1 MENINKIDICAELER
16 IKKDIN
22 DMEEA
27 GMDQIILDFFGGAE
41 NEREFISA
49 ARAMVKSRGYAAVHE
64 YDDGELVL
72 IIRKVA

>member
-1 MENINKIDICAELER
+1 MENNKIDISAELER

-64 YDDGELVL
+64 YDDGELIL
-72 IIRKVA
+72 IVRKVA